1 MIDKAIGTGRTVE
14 DAVNDGLT
22 QLAVTKEEVEV
33 KIIQEPTTGVLG
45 LFGKKE
51 AVVEVTLLDV
61 FNPEKIAL
69 DFLSEIMEAMDVA
82 CEITTKLEEGVLN
95 VEFTGPKM
103 GILIGRRGQT
113 LDSLQYLT
121 SLVVNKGGNAY
132 VRVILDTENYRE
144 KRKKTLENLADRIAS
159 KAVRYRKKMVLEPMD
174 PYERRIIHAHLQ
186 NHDKVYTYSEGEDP
200 YRKVVV
206 MLKDERR

>member
-1 MIDKAIGTGRTVE
+1 MIDKVIGTGRTVE

-51 AVVEVTLLDV
+51 AIVELTLLDLY
-61 FNPEKIAL
+61 NPEKIAF
-69 DFLSEIMEAMDVA
+69 DFLTEIMEAMDVA
-82 CEITTKLEEGVLN
+82 CEIDTHLEEGVLN
-95 VEFTGPKM
+95 VEFSGPKM

-121 SLVVNKGGNAY
+121 GLVVNKGGDSY
-132 VRVILDTENYRE
+132 TRVILDTENYRE
-144 KRKKTLENLADRIAS
+144 KRKKTLENLADKIAA
-159 KAVRYRKKMVLEPMD
+159 KAIRYRKKMILEPMD
-174 PYERRIIHAHLQ
+174 PYERRIIHSHLQ
-186 NHDKVYTYSEGEDP
+186 DHDKVYTYSEGEDP